1 MNVCEFLSTIGER
14 RTPNIMDIESR
25 QTRSISNDLT
35 MDNIISQTLASY
47 PKTNRSVL
55 EQWLTLSRYGAIAYK
70 EIRNAYIHEGRPG
83 KRTHDFKLYEWKE
96 RPTYQS
102 WLYST
107 PPIMG
112 FSIEFM
118 LGVLK
123 RCIEKFEAEAL
134 ELQVDPAPD

>member
-55 EQWLTLSRYGAIAYK
+55 EQWLTLSRYGAIATRKYEMPTSMK
-70 EIRNAYIHEGRPG
+70 GDQERERTTLSYTSGKKDRHIKAGCIVRP
-83 KRTHDFKLYEWKE
+83 
-96 RPTYQS
+96 Q
-102 WLYST
+102 
-107 PPIMG
+107 
-112 FSIEFM
+112 
-118 LGVLK
+118 
-123 RCIEKFEAEAL
+123 
-134 ELQVDPAPD
+134 